1 MSLIALAL
9 ALTAATAPAG
19 AAAAPVA
26 GSPAMLTPS
35 ETAPRDAG
43 RAGRAAGAIVRAS
56 LVDANDP
63 AVLINRGIA
72 YAQAGDEARARE
84 AFTRVLAHEEVVDLE
99 TADGATT
106 DSRKLA
112 RKAMRMLE
120 RGEFRV
126 SAAPAGQLTYRD

>member
-35 ETAPRDAG
+35 ESAPRDAG
-43 RAGRAAGAIVRAS
+43 RAGRGAGAIVRAS
-56 LVDANDP
+56 LADGNDP

-112 RKAMRMLE
+112 RRAMRMLE